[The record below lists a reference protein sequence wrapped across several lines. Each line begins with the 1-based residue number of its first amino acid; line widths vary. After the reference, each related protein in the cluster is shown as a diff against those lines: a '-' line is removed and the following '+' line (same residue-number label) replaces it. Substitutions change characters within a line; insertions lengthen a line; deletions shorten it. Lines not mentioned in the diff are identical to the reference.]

1 MAIPYCGESPTAS
14 EHLTE
19 HGPNAIPSSFDAI
32 FLALQTFVVA
42 FLLLHDW
49 IPLGRLNNLSAIHH
63 EDSLGRRV
71 FVTLLPGIP
80 AGLGLYWSA
89 LNLGRRFPEDVS
101 IFLWITYGILLL
113 GMLRAWW
120 VPYLLVPDPKRAERY
135 KTLFRHT
142 HRFLPER
149 NGIAPDTLHCSLHI
163 VTLGIVV
170 MLAVRGWLR

>member
-1 MAIPYCGESPTAS
+1 MAQEAHAVSAG
-14 EHLTE
+14 
-19 HGPNAIPSSFDAI
+19 FDAV
-32 FLALQTFVVA
+32 FLALQAFVVL

-49 IPLGRLNNLSAIHH
+49 VPLGRLNNLGAIQY

-89 LNLGRRFPEDVS
+89 LNFGHRYPEDVS
-101 IFLWITYGILLL
+101 IFLSITYGLFLA

-120 VPYLLVPDPKRAERY
+120 VPYLLVPDRLRAERY
-135 KTLFRHT
+135 RVLFRHT

-149 NGIAPDTLHCSLHI
+149 NGIAPDTLHCSLHL
-163 VTLGIVV
+163 VTVV
-170 MLAVRGWLR
+170 LVGMLAVRGRIG